1 MKGYGSFCPIAKAAE
16 ILSERWTLL
25 VLRDILVG
33 SRRFNDLRRGVPQM
47 SPMVFALALA
57 ATPASVAQAQRLAAP
72 NVVEVSPQLVT
83 SGQPSAEALAS
94 LKSQGFEAVIYL
106 APPTVSDAVRDERLI
121 VTRQG
126 LTFVNIP
133 IRFDD
138 PTEADF
144 ETFTS
149 VLSGLGSRKVLVHCQ
164 INLRASAFVFLY
176 RAIVLKDDPSLA
188 YEAVSKVWLPEGPWR
203 RLIES
208 QLHKHKV
215 AFDLF

>member
-1 MKGYGSFCPIAKAAE
+1 LTPPVYPGDSF
-16 ILSERWTLL
+16 R
-25 VLRDILVG
+25 
-33 SRRFNDLRRGVPQM
+33 SRRTARRRVPR
-47 SPMVFALALA
+47 SPPSPLFFCHAVKIVTAL
-57 ATPASVAQAQRLAAP
+57 SVSTTFTAFTQH
-72 NVVEVSPQLVT
+72 SP
-83 SGQPSAEALAS
+83 
-94 LKSQGFEAVIYL
+94 FL
-106 APPTVSDAVRDERLI
+106 APRP
-121 VTRQG
+121 QG
-126 LTFVNIP
+126 LTFINIP
-133 IRFDD
+133 IRFDN

-144 ETFTS
+144 ETFAS
-149 VLSGLGSRKVLVHCQ
+149 VLSDLGSRKVLVHCQ